1 LGHSRRS
8 DQGPA
13 NCGLPRSTDV
23 VGRIVIRRYESIRW
37 RVAPSAAGNS
47 CMRAMRKLPV
57 VPICRRYRRLRRR
70 ANQNDLLAHPASM
83 KRDVRAVV
91 TTREAGMRWTRRARQ
106 TNVAGADGE
115 VAWSRPPDAEVKL
128 AMMLRITLATGARKP
143 GPRGDR
149 DISGKPSRRE
159 CRLIRLNLWWTAA
172 CFFYLQVGHG

>member
-1 LGHSRRS
+1 
-8 DQGPA
+8 
-13 NCGLPRSTDV
+13 
-23 VGRIVIRRYESIRW
+23 
-37 RVAPSAAGNS
+37 
-47 CMRAMRKLPV
+47 
-57 VPICRRYRRLRRR
+57 
-70 ANQNDLLAHPASM
+70 
-83 KRDVRAVV
+83 
-91 TTREAGMRWTRRARQ
+91 MRWTRRARQ